1 MSEPHCR
8 PSGRRVPGRAGLI
21 RRLAVALIAVGLLA
35 ACAAPGTTAPAPA
48 GAGSTALRL
57 GYFPNVTHAPAL
69 VGLEKGLFAEKL
81 GSEVRL
87 EPATFA
93 AGPAAIEALLSGALD
108 ATYIGPNPAINAFAK
123 SNGEAIRIIAGSTS
137 GGAFLVVRDGIE
149 SPADLRGKTLATPQ
163 LGNTQD
169 VALRTWLADQG
180 YETTLEGGGDVSVT
194 PQDNAQTLETFKAGQ
209 IDGAWVPEPWA
220 SRLILEAAAHVLVDE
235 RDLWPGGQFVTAHLV
250 VRTEF
255 LEQHPD
261 VVQRLLDAHIAAIEL
276 VNADPAEGQRL
287 TNLGIERA
295 TGKKLNDEILEAAW
309 GNLSFTV
316 DPVASS
322 LKSSADDAV
331 AVSLLDPVELKGIY
345 DLNLVNGLLVA
356 RGGASVAGL

>member
-1 MSEPHCR
+1 M
-8 PSGRRVPGRAGLI
+8 I
-21 RRLAVALIAVGLLA
+21 RRLAIALIAVGLFA
-35 ACAAPGTTAPAPA
+35 ACTAPGTSAPAPA
-48 GAGSTALRL
+48 GAGATALRL

-81 GSEVRL
+81 GSSVRL
-87 EPATFA
+87 EPVTFT
-93 AGPAAIEALLSGALD
+93 AGPAAVEALLSGALD

-137 GGAFLVVRDGIE
+137 GGAFLVARDGIE

-180 YETTLEGGGDVSVT
+180 YVTTLEGGGDVSVT

-209 IDGAWVPEPWA
+209 IDGGWVPEPWA
-220 SRLILEAAAHVLVDE
+220 SRLILEAGAHVLVDE
-235 RDLWPGGQFVTAHLV
+235 RDLWPGGQFVTTHLV

-255 LEQHPD
+255 LEGHPD
-261 VVQRLLDAHIAAIEL
+261 AVQRLLDAHIAAVEL
-276 VNADPAEGQRL
+276 VNADPAEARRL

-295 TGKKLNDEILEAAW
+295 TGKKLKDEILEASW
-309 GNLSFTV
+309 KNLSFTV
-316 DPVASS
+316 DPVAPS
-322 LKSSADDAV
+322 LKGSADHAV
-331 AVSLLDPVELKGIY
+331 AVSLLDPVELEGIY

-356 RGGASVAGL
+356 RGGVAVAGL